1 MPQPDY
7 RRILLESI
15 LPWWESHGADDVYGG
30 VLTCFDNEGRLL
42 STDKYTWSQG
52 RWAWLAA
59 EICELADDGIVPV
72 DPRPWRRRAVETAGF
87 LLDHAVRPDAT
98 TRFVTGRE
106 GRSARD
112 APDADDLSVL
122 ADLFAVLGMGAGLR
136 AGLPESARAL
146 EAATRILGHVAEAAQ
161 AGSYASAPYPV
172 PDGYDSMSTWMN
184 LFHTASELLRARDA
198 VPGRPEW
205 GAVEQIRDAAAV
217 RLAGPEGFLTGQHG
231 PHRADWVDLKARDA
245 RHRGTLLN
253 RHRTP
258 GHMLELVWMMIH
270 AERDGGP
277 HLGRDHALGLA
288 ARALE
293 LGWDGDRGGLLRFT
307 DVDGGP
313 PVPIAP
319 GGRRPAYE
327 QLICD
332 TWSTKLWWV
341 HAEAMYTTALLA
353 DITGSE
359 SMAGWAGRI
368 ADYTLRTF
376 PDPAGQE
383 WIQIRSRNGAPLDE
397 VVALPV
403 KDPFH
408 ITRSLIH
415 LIRLCHNHD
424 LAQGKGTSN
433 NASATA

>member
-7 RRILLESI
+7 RQILLGSI

-30 VLTCFDNEGRLL
+30 VLTCFDNQGRLL

-59 EICELADDGIVPV
+59 EISELADDSMVPV
-72 DPRPWRRRAVETAGF
+72 NPGPWRRRAVETAGF
-87 LLDHAVRPDAT
+87 LLRHAVRRDAT

-112 APDADDLSVL
+112 APDAEDLSVL
-122 ADLFAVLGMGAGLR
+122 ADLFAVLGIGAGLR
-136 AGLPESARAL
+136 AGLPDAARGL
-146 EAATRILGHVAEAAQ
+146 EAATGILVHVAEAVQ

-172 PDGYDSMSTWMN
+172 PDGYDAMSTWMN
-184 LFHTASELLRARDA
+184 LFHTASELLRARDCL
-198 VPGRPEW
+198 PGRPEW
-205 GAVEQIRDAAAV
+205 SAVEHIRDTAAV
-217 RLAGPEGFLTGQHG
+217 RLAGPQGFLAGEDG
-231 PHRADWVDLKARDA
+231 PDRADWVDLEARDA
-245 RHRGTLLN
+245 EHRGTLLN

-270 AERDGGP
+270 AERGGGP
-277 HLGRDHALGLA
+277 HLDRHRALGLA

-293 LGWDGDRGGLLRFT
+293 LGWDSAYGGLLRFT

-313 PVPIAP
+313 PGPAAP
-319 GGRRPAYE
+319 AGPRPAYE

-341 HAEAMYTTALLA
+341 HAEALYTTALLA
-353 DITGSE
+353 DMAGSE
-359 SMAGWAGRI
+359 NMAGWAARI

-383 WIQIRSRNGAPLDE
+383 WIQIRSRNGKPLDE

-415 LIRLCHNHD
+415 LIRLRHD
-424 LAQGKGTSN
+424 HDATQGKGARN